1 MQDCDVKVNRVG
13 HICNL
18 HVLAE
23 SRSSAHFDL
32 LNTTV
37 NQADEPFRCVPP
49 LQSNPWLSTAR
60 IIESTGLNR
69 NQASR

>member
-49 LQSNPWLSTAR
+49 LQSNP
-60 IIESTGLNR
+60 
-69 NQASR
+69 